1 MLCPANTLS
10 MSRIFIDRDPF
21 GIAWDLDRDC
31 PAYIIIYNYKEYN
44 NKAYIIIKK

>member
-21 GIAWDLDRDC
+21 GIARDLDRDC
-31 PAYIIIYNYKEYN
+31 PAL
-44 NKAYIIIKK
+44 AYIIIKK